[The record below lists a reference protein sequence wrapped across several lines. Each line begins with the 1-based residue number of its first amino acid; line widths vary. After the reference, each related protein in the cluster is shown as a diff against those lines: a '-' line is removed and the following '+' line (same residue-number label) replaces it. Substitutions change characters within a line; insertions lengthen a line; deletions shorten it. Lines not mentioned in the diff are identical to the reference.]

1 MSRYILYNDDVQVA
15 VFSVH
20 SSVITEFTPQKPE
33 LLPKQICHATA
44 DGFVSWLRERAVDL
58 NSVKHRNL
66 MNELVGSRDRTTIAL
81 RTHMFS
87 ISDTFTCFEEGEFTP
102 RLQLCHPEDQNAV
115 SDFILLSSDTSLR
128 KLRISTPNASTDGSF
143 TKTWKY

>member
-1 MSRYILYNDDVQVA
+1 MSQYILYNDDVQVA

-20 SSVITEFTPQKPE
+20 SSVITEFIPLKPE

-44 DGFVSWLRERAVDL
+44 DGFASWLRERAVDL
-58 NSVKHRNL
+58 SSVKHRNL

-102 RLQLCHPEDQNAV
+102 RLQLCLPEDQNAV
-115 SDFILLSSDTSLR
+115 SDFILVSSDTSLR

-143 TKTWKY
+143 T